1 MTAAPTLFRA
11 RSVITM
17 EPDTAPGKLANFTV
31 LAQDPYTV
39 APEQLNRIDVLEA
52 FTQAAGSQRSASCT

>member
-39 APEQLNRIDVLEA
+39 APEQLNRIDVLGSVY
-52 FTQAAGSQRSASCT
+52 AGRWFPAQR